1 MFLFCDMAVVAQPPP
16 TPQVHHDPHMEISKI
31 IPIAT
36 SWSMDTL
43 VNVDVRPYERS
54 LGDTELSYYLPSRQ
68 SGVNDMYDIFHII
81 SYCCSTSDSGIC
93 TLVFAHQNIWYNG
106 NAFKQCGQFYVFF
119 ILFWH
124 LKLSCT
130 TTTMF
135 DLCGYS
141 CDHFLFYK
149 ILISHTAIRL
159 RTLPRMH

>member
-1 MFLFCDMAVVAQPPP
+1 LFLFCDMAVVAPPP
-16 TPQVHHDPHMEISKI
+16 PSPQVHHDHPMEVSKI
-31 IPIAT
+31 VPIAT

-68 SGVNDMYDIFHII
+68 SGVNDMYDLPHLSPI
-81 SYCCSTSDSGIC
+81 YCCRSMSDPGIC
-93 TLVFAHQNIWYNG
+93 TLVFAHQHIWYNG
-106 NAFKQCGQFYVFF
+106 NASKRCGQFYVFF

-135 DLCGYS
+135 GLCEYF
-141 CDHFLFYK
+141 CDHFLF
-149 ILISHTAIRL
+149 I
-159 RTLPRMH
+159 